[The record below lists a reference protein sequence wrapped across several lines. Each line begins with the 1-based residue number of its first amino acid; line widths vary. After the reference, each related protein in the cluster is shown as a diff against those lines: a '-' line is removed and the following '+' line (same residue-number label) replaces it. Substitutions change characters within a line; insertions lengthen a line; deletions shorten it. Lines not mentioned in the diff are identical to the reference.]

1 MKRDMSTLFIAATD
15 MFLCVLAVVIVAVAP
30 SKAKVDGVK
39 PHAEFLIQMDYPI
52 DRDVDLDL
60 WVVGPERKPVFY
72 NSRQVGCADLDRDSL
87 GLATAHVYLA
97 DGTSVLSKSN
107 IETTTLRCIAPG
119 RHDVAVNLFSFHSDS
134 GSPITAHVE
143 VTGLNPSVR
152 TLWAGDVTLNRL
164 GQTINVISFDL
175 DKDGKFTVVSVP
187 LEPLTSTYA
196 KSGSAP

>member
-1 MKRDMSTLFIAATD
+1 MTRELSTIFIAMTD
-15 MFLCVLAVVIVAVAP
+15 LFLCVLAVVIVAVAP

-39 PHAEFLIQMDYPI
+39 PHAEFLIQMDYPV

-107 IETTTLRCIAPG
+107 IETTTIRCIAPG
-119 RHDVAVNLFSFHSDS
+119 RYDVAVNLFSYHTDS
-134 GSPITAHVE
+134 REPIKAHVE
-143 VTGLNPSVR
+143 VTGLNPQVR
-152 TLWAGDVTLNRL
+152 TLFAADVTLTHL
-164 GQTINVISFDL
+164 GETENVASFDL
-175 DKDGKFTVVSVP
+175 DKDGQVTLVSVP
-187 LEPLTSTYA
+187 LEPVTQTFV
-196 KSGSAP
+196 KSAP

>member
-1 MKRDMSTLFIAATD
+1 MTRDRSPIWIGIAD
-15 MFLCVLAVVIVAVAP
+15 FLLCCLGVVIVAVAP
-30 SKAKVDGVK
+30 VKANQDGVK
-39 PHAEFLIQMDYPI
+39 PHAEFLIQMDYPV

-119 RHDVAVNLFSFHSDS
+119 RYDVAVNVFSYHTDS
-134 GSPITAHVE
+134 REPIKAHVE
-143 VTGLNPSVR
+143 ITGLNPQVR
-152 TLWAGDVTLNRL
+152 TLFAADVTLTHL
-164 GQTINVISFDL
+164 GETDNVASFDL
-175 DKDGKFTVVSVP
+175 DKDGHVTLVSVP
-187 LEPLTSTYA
+187 LEPVTQTFA
-196 KSGSAP
+196 KSAP